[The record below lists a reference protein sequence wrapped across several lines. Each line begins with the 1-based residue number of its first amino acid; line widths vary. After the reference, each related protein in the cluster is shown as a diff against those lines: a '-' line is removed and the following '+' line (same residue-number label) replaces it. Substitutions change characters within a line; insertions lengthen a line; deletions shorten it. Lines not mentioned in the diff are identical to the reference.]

1 MRRMTRLSTPTH
13 CGIQLPWSPSPGN
26 WLVGGVEVIC
36 YSTSCVAV
44 LYTILARFIRAV
56 HLLALVVVRFTYLH
70 WYSCGP
76 FIWIGVRAVHFLTL
90 VFVRFTYLHW
100 YSCGSLICIGI
111 RAVHLFACWY
121 SCGSHICIG
130 IRAVRLIIDRA
141 VHLVWPAVSHLIAP
155 PAFLKFEQQSLSQGC
170 VDSCELTFAK
180 ISYNRSTD
188 LWQRL

>member
-36 YSTSCVAV
+36 SSTSCVAV

-56 HLLALVVVRFTYLH
+56 HLLALVFVRFIYLHWYSRSSLICNGNQAVHLFKLVFVRFTYLH
-70 WYSCGP
+70 WYSFGSLICID
-76 FIWIGVRAVHFLTL
+76 FRAVHLLEL

-111 RAVHLFACWY
+111 RAVQLFALVF
-121 SCGSHICIG
+121 
-130 IRAVRLIIDRA
+130 VRFG
-141 VHLVWPAVSHLIAP
+141 W
-155 PAFLKFEQQSLSQGC
+155 
-170 VDSCELTFAK
+170 
-180 ISYNRSTD
+180 
-188 LWQRL
+188 